1 MPFMMQGN
9 GSILMVVINFSP
21 AEKTLSALI
30 GYFFVNADLPH
41 VQRQKNATT
50 SDSKEEAILSYA

>member
-1 MPFMMQGN
+1 M
-9 GSILMVVINFSP
+9 LNFSH

-30 GYFFVNADLPH
+30 GYFFVNADLLH
-41 VQRQKNATT
+41 VQREKNATT